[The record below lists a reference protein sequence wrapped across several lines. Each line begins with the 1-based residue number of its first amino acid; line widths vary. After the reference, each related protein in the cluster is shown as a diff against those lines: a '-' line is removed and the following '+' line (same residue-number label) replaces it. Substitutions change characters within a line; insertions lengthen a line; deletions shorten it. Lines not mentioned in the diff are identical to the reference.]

1 MLLSSISFHFFL
13 FIYYEPNGAVD
24 FHADKLT
31 MQVDE
36 VLFHFK
42 AKLESLKDWPD
53 KLIIMELTAFTEAS
67 IAIAPHF
74 VNIIGKVNG
83 AYKIT
88 DNDIY

>member
-1 MLLSSISFHFFL
+1 
-13 FIYYEPNGAVD
+13 
-24 FHADKLT
+24 
-31 MQVDE
+31 MQVDQ

-74 VNIIGKVNG
+74 VNIIGMIMIVTL
-83 AYKIT
+83 I
-88 DNDIY
+88 I

>member
-1 MLLSSISFHFFL
+1 
-13 FIYYEPNGAVD
+13 
-24 FHADKLT
+24 

-74 VNIIGKVNG
+74 VNIIGKFMVLIKLLTM
-83 AYKIT
+83 YLLT
-88 DNDIY
+88 FL

>member
-1 MLLSSISFHFFL
+1 MYTTTHFF
-13 FIYYEPNGAVD
+13 G
-24 FHADKLT
+24 K
-31 MQVDE
+31 MQVDQ

-74 VNIIGKVNG
+74 VNIIGMVMMVNL
-83 AYKIT
+83 IM
-88 DNDIY
+88 